1 MKKIALK
8 MEREEG
14 RDVRTSRI
22 VWWPSVP
29 QCDWVCAAV
38 VPE

>member
-22 VWWPSVP
+22 VWWPVP